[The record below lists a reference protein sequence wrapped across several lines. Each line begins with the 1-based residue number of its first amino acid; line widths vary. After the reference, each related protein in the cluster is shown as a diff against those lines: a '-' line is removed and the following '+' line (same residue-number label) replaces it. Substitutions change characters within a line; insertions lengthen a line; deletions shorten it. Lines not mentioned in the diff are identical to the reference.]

1 MTGIAARR
9 HRKRKLKAEINVVP
23 YIDVMLVLLIIF
35 MVTAPLL
42 NLGVDIDLP
51 QSNAKSIQEKKDPVV
66 VSVDPE
72 GHYFLAVKA
81 GSNEPVTA
89 ETLQAKVAAIVAQN
103 PDVAVFVAGDAKA
116 NYQKVMDALV
126 LLQSANV
133 KKVGLMSQPDQASQG
148 QAGKGGR

>member
-1 MTGIAARR
+1 MTAMSSRR
-9 HRKRKLKAEINVVP
+9 KKRKLKAEINVVP

-51 QSNAKSIQEKKDPVV
+51 QSNAKSIQEKKDPVI
-66 VSVDPE
+66 VSVDAS
-72 GHYFLAVKA
+72 GNYFLTVKS
-81 GSNEPVTA
+81 GSNEAVTA
-89 ETLQAKVAAIVAQN
+89 ETLAAKVRGIVSQN

-126 LLQSANV
+126 LLQAADV
-133 KKVGLMSQPDQASQG
+133 KKVGLMSQPDQAAQG
-148 QAGKGGR
+148 QAAQGRR

>member
-1 MTGIAARR
+1 MARMKK
-9 HRKRKLKAEINVVP
+9 HRLMSEINVVP